1 MLSRLKIT
9 ARIHSILILAA
20 FGMLISSGIGLWT
33 LRSQMLNERR
43 DELRHLMDMTLSI
56 ARADM
61 MAAGGPASEAGRKAF
76 LAVLHSARYNGASPG
91 YMFASDYNGVS
102 ISHIDPKKQG
112 QNRFHTVFPNGVK
125 VVQQFVQIA
134 KSASGAGFIEYPFEN
149 DDGPV
154 RPKLALIQNV
164 PEIGGFAGTGIYLDD
179 VNAIVMGQLFTEAGL
194 LALALAAIA
203 LFGYVI
209 SRSITV
215 PLSSLVFK
223 ITRLAKGDLDIAP
236 GYSAERTELGEIARA
251 VDVLRKNAIKQR
263 MLQWR
268 VQEQTKLVIE
278 QKEKAEQAVRAK
290 AEFLSN
296 MSHELRTPMHAILGY
311 SEISLTAFDEGN
323 AKSIR
328 KYLQNIRLSGK
339 RLLELLNN
347 LLDLAKMESG
357 KMTYKRE
364 RGDFKEVIEHALMEL
379 DGLLTQKQLHVQ
391 TRIEDQN
398 TEAVFD
404 RHRMIQVLVNLVS
417 NAIRFSDVGSEISIE
432 LSGAGMPEGEH
443 ALCCRV
449 SDEGPGIPETELKT
463 VFDKFI
469 QSSKTK
475 TGAGGTGLGLAICQ
489 EIVASHGGT
498 IWAENAKPKGAV
510 FCFVLPAKQDSRISL
525 GNEHE
530 RPIENT
536 CRR

>member
-1 MLSRLKIT
+1 MLSRLRIT
-9 ARIHSILILAA
+9 ARIYSILVLAA

-33 LRSQMLNERR
+33 LRSQMLDDRR
-43 DELRHLMDMTLSI
+43 EELRHLMDMTLSI

-61 MAAGGPASEAGRKAF
+61 MAAGGAASEAGRKAF
-76 LAVLHSARYNGASPG
+76 FAVLHSARYNGASPG

-112 QNRFHTVFPNGVK
+112 QNRFNTVFPNGVK

-134 KSASGAGFIEYPFEN
+134 KSGAGAGFIEYPFEN
-149 DDGPV
+149 GDGPV

-164 PEIGGFAGTGIYLDD
+164 PEIGGLAGTGIYLDD
-179 VNAIVMGQLFTEAGL
+179 VNAIVMRQLLTEAGL
-194 LALALAAIA
+194 LTLALAAIA
-203 LFGYVI
+203 LLGYVI

-215 PLSSLVFK
+215 PLSSLLIK
-223 ITRLAKGDLDIAP
+223 ITRLAKGDLDIPP
-236 GYSAERTELGEIARA
+236 GCPAERTELGEIARA
-251 VDVLRKNAIKQR
+251 VDVLRKNAVKQR
-263 MLQWR
+263 ALQWR

-311 SEISLTAFDEGN
+311 SEISLTAIDEGK

-328 KYLQNIRLSGK
+328 KYIENITLSGT

-357 KMTYKRE
+357 KMAYKLE
-364 RGDFKEVIEHALMEL
+364 PGDFKDVIEHTLMEL
-379 DGLLTQKQLHVQ
+379 DGLLSRKQLHVH
-391 TRIEDQN
+391 TRIEYQN
-398 TEAVFD
+398 TEAVFE

-417 NAIRFSDVGSEISIE
+417 NAIRFSDVGSAISIE
-432 LSGAGMPEGEH
+432 LSGDRMPNGER
-443 ALCCRV
+443 ALRCRV
-449 SDEGPGIPETELKT
+449 SDEGPGIPETELKA
-463 VFDKFI
+463 VFNKFV

-489 EIVASHGGT
+489 EIVASHGGA
-498 IWAENAKPKGAV
+498 IWAENAKPHGAV
-510 FCFVLPAKQDSRISL
+510 FCFVFPANKAQGS
-525 GNEHE
+525 
-530 RPIENT
+530 P
-536 CRR
+536 